1 MIGRVKPGIAIASL
15 ENKLSAQLGKFLPE
29 PAIFRGPRK
38 RVARQ
43 SSSHVG
49 AWRRGNSIDA
59 GTVRIESSAADVDR
73 WARASDCLRQYR
85 ELTAG
90 TGSWTAVRNVFAN
103 RFGCHAP
110 QVDPTTVDRMR
121 CAGWNRRHGRT
132 CSGLRWN
139 PNAPDA
145 GVPGCAR
152 RPDQCQPSI
161 PVIAFACAL
170 SLVTGILFGVAP
182 AFVAAQAEPVEALRG
197 GARTTPSGL
206 ALLQRPL
213 VVLQA
218 ALSLILLIGA
228 GLFSQSLSRLQNTDM
243 KLDSTNRYIVH
254 INPQAAG
261 YPQTQVE
268 ALYQTMEQR
277 FHSLPGVVKVGIG
290 TYTPMEDNNWGDDIQ
305 VLGQPSLGKGA
316 SFVKVNA
323 EFFDSVG
330 TRVVMGRGIGV
341 QDTAKAPAVAVVN
354 KSFVKTFFKD
364 GSNPIGQ
371 HFGNP
376 GPRSPADYQII
387 GVVEDTVY
395 ESVRWKDHSM
405 FFVPMMQRPASQDQP
420 IESDLSLYAGA
431 MVIQTERPIGNME
444 QLARATLS
452 DINPNLSIVK
462 FQTFDQQ
469 IADNFNDDRL
479 VARLT
484 MMFGVLALL
493 LATLGLY
500 GVTAFTVERRTPEIG
515 VRMAL
520 GAARGGVVALVMRGA
535 VIQTVLGLAI
545 GIPIALLCV
554 RFVQAQLYEIKGVT
568 RLCAL
573 VPWRRWQW
581 LQRIAAL
588 IPARRAAT
596 IDPVQALRSE

>member
-1 MIGRVKPGIAIASL
+1 MLLMLAFPG
-15 ENKLSAQLGKFLPE
+15 AQ
-29 PAIFRGPRK
+29 
-38 RVARQ
+38 
-43 SSSHVG
+43 
-49 AWRRGNSIDA
+49 
-59 GTVRIESSAADVDR
+59 DVPINT
-73 WARASDCLRQYR
+73 S
-85 ELTAG
+85 
-90 TGSWTAVRNVFAN
+90 
-103 RFGCHAP
+103 
-110 QVDPTTVDRMR
+110 
-121 CAGWNRRHGRT
+121 
-132 CSGLRWN
+132 
-139 PNAPDA
+139 
-145 GVPGCAR
+145 
-152 RPDQCQPSI
+152 PSI

-228 GLFSQSLSRLQNTDM
+228 GLFSQSLSKLQNTDM

-330 TRVVMGRGIGV
+330 THVVMGRGIGV
-341 QDTAKAPAVAVVN
+341 QDTAKAPVVAVVN

-371 HFGNP
+371 HFGSP
-376 GPRSPADYQII
+376 GPRSPADFEII

-535 VIQTVLGLAI
+535 VIQTLLGLAI
-545 GIPIALLCV
+545 GIPVALLCV
-554 RFVQAQLYEIKGVT
+554 RFVQAQLYEITGVSAIVCIGSIAM
-568 RLCAL
+568 LAMAAA
-573 VPWRRWQW
+573 
-581 LQRIAAL
+581 IAAL